1 MEESR
6 GKPMAGK
13 ASALAAL
20 AAMLMLITLSASNHA
35 QTRPQPR
42 SPARQ
47 SRSLG
52 PLFPAQ
58 DLGLLEAPDREQW
71 QKSEQIMD
79 ELNIADGATVAEIG
93 AAGGWFTI
101 RLARRVGPN
110 GIVYAEDIQRVM
122 VDGLVG
128 RVQRENLT
136 WVRPILG
143 TPTDPRLPPGIDAIL
158 LVDVYHEMDDPVT
171 LLRNAAVSLKPFG
184 MMGIVDF
191 LPGGGGPG
199 PAPDERPEQDAVIR
213 TAQSAGLQLMKR
225 AVIQPFMFLLVFE
238 QPVGEHR

>member
-1 MEESR
+1 M
-6 GKPMAGK
+6 
-13 ASALAAL
+13 LAAV
-20 AAMLMLITLSASNHA
+20 AVTWALIALSVPNHA
-35 QTRPQPR
+35 QTRPRPRPR
-42 SPARQ
+42 S
-47 SRSLG
+47 SLA

-71 QKSEQIMD
+71 QKSDQIMD
-79 ELNIADGATVAEIG
+79 ELNIADGASVAEIG
-93 AAGGWFTI
+93 AAGGWFTL

-122 VDGLVG
+122 VDELLG
-128 RVQRENLT
+128 RMQRENLT

-143 TPTDPRLPPGIDAIL
+143 TPTDPRLPPDIDAIL

-171 LLRNAAVSLKPFG
+171 LLRNAAASLKPFG

-199 PAPDERPEQDAVIR
+199 PAPDERPDQDAVIR
-213 TAQSAGLQLMKR
+213 TAQAAGLRLKKR
-225 AVIQPFMFLLVFE
+225 EVIPPFMFLLVFE
-238 QPVGEHR
+238 QAAGANR